1 MLNFLQDKSEKKVE
15 YIELIYDLI
24 FVYLVSRNGALLQN
38 IEDGFIPI
46 MTGASYLAST
56 LIILQIWSF
65 HTLFINRYGCGSPTE
80 YLGIF
85 INMYLLY
92 FMADGIRVD
101 WGVRY
106 YRYNLAWGLILLN
119 LALQY
124 FLRLRRYP
132 CTSPWERKHMRT
144 WILTLTAEAALVLVS
159 IPVYLTTGY
168 ALGVWAMIC
177 GFAVPVLTYRT
188 ERMVPVDFPHLS
200 ERVMLYVV
208 FTFGEMVLGIAG
220 YFTGLVNGWTVY
232 YSAMAF
238 LVVAGLFTS
247 YGTFYNHLLD
257 REKTTAAT
265 GYMALHIVLIL
276 ALNNIT
282 ASLEFMREWKV
293 LWVPKTIFMVVS
305 LLIFFLCLLGTQHY
319 AKTRVTGGKR
329 FYWSMA
335 GMFLAY
341 CLVTALCYTR
351 SYMSIAVT
359 TLFIF
364 LQLYALKKA
373 SKSIPAVQ
381 PEAPEACTDEE
392 TSSNSS
398 LF

>member
-1 MLNFLQDKSEKKVE
+1 MDFLQDKSEKKVE

-38 IEDGFIPI
+38 IEDGFIPL
-46 MTGASYLAST
+46 MTGATYLAST

-65 HTLFINRYGCGSPTE
+65 HTLFINRYGCGSPRE

-85 INMYLLY
+85 LNMYLLY

-106 YRYNLAWGLILLN
+106 TRYNLAWALILLN

-124 FLRLRRYP
+124 FLGLRRYP
-132 CTSPWERKHMRT
+132 GTSPWEKKHMRT
-144 WILTLTAEAALVLVS
+144 WITTLTVEGVLVLLS

-168 ALGVWAMIC
+168 ALGVWAMIF
-177 GFAVPVLTYRT
+177 GFAAPLLTYRT

-220 YFTGLVNGWTVY
+220 YFTGIINGWTVY

-238 LVVAGLFTS
+238 LIVAGLFTS
-247 YGTFYNHLLD
+247 YGTFYNRLLD
-257 REKTTAAT
+257 REKTTSAT
-265 GYMALHIVLIL
+265 GYMFLHIILIL
-276 ALNNIT
+276 ALNNVT

-293 LWVPKTIFMVVS
+293 LWVPKTVFMVVS
-305 LLIFFLCLLGTQHY
+305 LVAFFLCLLGTQRY
-319 AKTRVTGGKR
+319 AKTRAGGGKK
-329 FYWSMA
+329 FYWSLGA
-335 GMFLAY
+335 MFLAY
-341 CLVTALCYTR
+341 CGLTALCYTR
-351 SYMSIAVT
+351 SELSIAVT
-359 TLFIF
+359 ALFIF

-373 SKSIPAVQ
+373 KIPEERAD
-381 PEAPEACTDEE
+381 ENLKAP
-392 TSSNSS
+392 
-398 LF
+398 